1 MMKMD
6 MKKIMIYLLSGLL
19 LLTGCSDEE
28 LMPQL
33 DTTPEYEKIL
43 AVDENA
49 SQADKTIY
57 EWYKKYNTAFLYKF
71 DDKDVHWLW
80 SGTFVCYYEPWN
92 VESEEDMA
100 MLEEQLAVIE
110 TNLLSKYSE
119 ETLRQSLPYKVFLM
133 KELRSRDSSLSSAW
147 TTALSNGQDAMLVG
161 YMQKNGSPFANSK
174 FDSELGNI
182 FNTFFFN
189 SLSKRP
195 DKFFESRIP
204 VKYSLLTC
212 PEDPAIEEEQ
222 KIKPD
227 FDNPDHVANVCGYI
241 VGYLSARTRLPN
253 EIQDYADYLTF
264 LTKNPGSE
272 IRKIT
277 GFYWRIAWRA
287 TLFIEYCMEANGE
300 DLIAVQNAAFPDD
313 KVTMDDFKY

>member
-1 MMKMD
+1 M
-6 MKKIMIYLLSGLL
+6 
-19 LLTGCSDEE
+19 
-28 LMPQL
+28 
-33 DTTPEYEKIL
+33 
-43 AVDENA
+43 
-49 SQADKTIY
+49 
-57 EWYKKYNTAFLYKF
+57 
-71 DDKDVHWLW
+71 
-80 SGTFVCYYEPWN
+80 
-92 VESEEDMA
+92 
-100 MLEEQLAVIE
+100 
-110 TNLLSKYSE
+110 
-119 ETLRQSLPYKVFLM
+119 
-133 KELRSRDSSLSSAW
+133 
-147 TTALSNGQDAMLVG
+147 
-161 YMQKNGSPFANSK
+161 
-174 FDSELGNI
+174 
-182 FNTFFFN
+182 
-189 SLSKRP
+189 SKRP